1 MWQQLTPS
9 DKARLLG
16 TALVS
21 LALFALATALSY
33 TAYQVGSVREQLP
46 ALLTQVEQTAQKI
59 GPVLSEMNAIR
70 ELIPPIL
77 KEVQAIR
84 ETVPPVLKEVQATR
98 EALPSVLAEAKALR
112 EALPPLVEQSAAA
125 AKNAGDAVRTIEPH
139 IPVVLTEVRKTREAL
154 PGLLDRADQTIARA
168 AKLGQ
173 KTSSG
178 AVTGLLG
185 GIITAPFR
193 LIGQFSKGLAGAM
206 GLSGR
211 GDFTA
216 EDERLAGVATNA
228 VIQNGQIGTQQTWR
242 NPASKNAGSAS
253 LLKRG
258 TRDDR
263 PCFTLRHRVEFG
275 SGKTHQA
282 DIEMCQQTDDSWV
295 GVKP

>member
-9 DKARLLG
+9 DKGKLLG

-21 LALFALATALSY
+21 LALFALATALTY
-33 TAYQVGSVREQLP
+33 TAYQFGSVCEQLP
-46 ALLTQVEQTAQKI
+46 ALLTQIEQTSQKV
-59 GPVLSEMNAIR
+59 GPVLSEVNAVR

-77 KEVQAIR
+77 EEVKAAR
-84 ETVPPVLKEVQATR
+84 ETIPSVLKELQATR
-98 EALPSVLAEAKALR
+98 EVLPSVLAEAKALR
-112 EALPPLVEQSAAA
+112 EALPPLVEQSAATV
-125 AKNAGDAVRTIEPH
+125 KNASGVVRAIEPH
-139 IPVVLTEVRKTREAL
+139 IPRVLTEVRKTREAL

-173 KTSSG
+173 EASSG

-193 LIGQFSKGLAGAM
+193 LIGQFGKGLAGAM

-216 EDERLAGVATNA
+216 EDERLASVATNA

-242 NPASKNAGSAS
+242 NPASKNTGSAS

-263 PCFTLRHRVEFG
+263 PCFTLRQRVEFA
-275 SGKTHQA
+275 SGKAHQA
-282 DIEMCQQTDDSWV
+282 DIEMCQQADDSWV